1 MQSKARFITCAV
13 LVSVVC
19 SSLALAQAFPTKPV
33 RVITQFAP
41 GSSGDTTLRVITPI
55 ISQDLGHPVVI
66 DNRAGG
72 GGMVAAELTVR
83 AAPDGYTILCA
94 TSATQVVRPFMVR
107 GPSFDTLKDFTPIT
121 ALYSAITLLVAHPSV
136 PVNSMGELI
145 EYARR
150 NPGKFS
156 YGSSGIGTDHHLTG
170 EQIRILTGAEIVHVP
185 YKATAQALI
194 DVVTG
199 QLPLTYAIT
208 GAAGTF
214 IKSGKIK
221 VLGVVKNQ
229 RVALLPDV
237 PAFGEVMPKF
247 QQPPNWTAIF
257 GPGGLP
263 PPVLSRLNS
272 AIVKSMHH
280 PDAQARWIA
289 NGYEVIGNTSEEFAT
304 QIKLQTALVASI
316 VKSAGITPE

>member
-1 MQSKARFITCAV
+1 MQSKASFITCAV

-55 ISQDLGHPVVI
+55 ISQDLGQPVLI

-83 AAPDGYTILCA
+83 AAPDGYVILCA

-263 PPVLSRLNS
+263 PPVLARLNS

-280 PDAQARWIA
+280 PDAQARWIS
-289 NGYEVIGNTSEEFAT
+289 NGYEVIGNTPEEFAT

>member
-1 MQSKARFITCAV
+1 MKRKHFLQCGAV
-13 LVSVVC
+13 AAFALIAAG
-19 SSLALAQAFPTKPV
+19 SLAQSYPSKPIRLV
-33 RVITQFAP
+33 NQFAP
-41 GSSGDTTLRVITPI
+41 GSSGDTTLRTLAPI
-55 ISQDLGHPVVI
+55 LSQDFGQPVVI

-72 GGMVAAELTVR
+72 GGVVAAELAVR
-83 AAPDGYTILCA
+83 AAPDGYTVLCA
-94 TSATQVVRPFMVR
+94 TSATQIVRAFMVR
-107 GPSFDTLKDFTPIT
+107 GSSFDPVKDFTPVT

-136 PVNSMGELI
+136 PVNSMAELI

-150 NPGKFS
+150 YPGKLS
-156 YGSSGIGTDHHLTG
+156 YGSSGIGTDHHMTG
-170 EQIRILTGAEIVHVP
+170 EQIRILTGADIVHVP

-199 QLPLTYAIT
+199 QLPLTFAIT

-237 PAFGEVMPKF
+237 PSFGEAMPKF
-247 QQPPNWTAIF
+247 QQPPNWTGIF
-257 GPGGLP
+257 GPAGLP
-263 PPVLSRLNS
+263 PQVLARLNG
-272 AIVKSMHH
+272 AVVKSLHH

-289 NGYEVIGNTSEEFAT
+289 NGYEVIGNTPEEFAR
-304 QIKLQTALVASI
+304 QIREQTALVAGI
-316 VKSAGITPE
+316 VKVAGIKPE

>member
-55 ISQDLGHPVVI
+55 ISQDLGQPVLI

-83 AAPDGYTILCA
+83 AAPDGYVILCA

-289 NGYEVIGNTSEEFAT
+289 NGYEVIGNTPEEFAT

>member
-55 ISQDLGHPVVI
+55 ISQDLGQPVLI

-289 NGYEVIGNTSEEFAT
+289 NGYEVIGNTPEEFAT

>member
-1 MQSKARFITCAV
+1 MQLKVPAMACAV
-13 LVSVVC
+13 CAAVVF
-19 SSLALAQAFPTKPV
+19 SSQATAQGFPSKPV
-33 RVITQFAP
+33 RVVTQFAP

-55 ISQDLGHPVVI
+55 ISQDLGQPVVI

-107 GPSFDTLKDFTPIT
+107 GPSFDTLRDFTPIT
-121 ALYSAITLLVAHPSV
+121 ALYSAITLLVANPSV

-150 NPGKFS
+150 NPGKLS

-214 IKSGKIK
+214 IKTGKIK

-229 RVALLPDV
+229 RVAMFPEI

-257 GPGGLP
+257 GPAAMP
-263 PPVLSRLNS
+263 APVLARLNG
-272 AIVKSMHH
+272 AIVKSLHH
-280 PDAQARWIA
+280 PDAQARWVA
-289 NGYEVIGNTSEEFAT
+289 NGYEVLGNTPEDFAA
-304 QIKLQTALVASI
+304 QIKLQIALVASI
-316 VKSAGITPE
+316 VKAAGITPE

>member
-55 ISQDLGHPVVI
+55 ISQDLGQPVLI

-83 AAPDGYTILCA
+83 AAPDGYVILCA

-247 QQPPNWTAIF
+247 QQPPKWTAIF

-289 NGYEVIGNTSEEFAT
+289 NGYEVIGNTPEEFAT

>member
-83 AAPDGYTILCA
+83 AAPDGYVILCA

-289 NGYEVIGNTSEEFAT
+289 NGYEVIGNTPEEFAT

>member
-13 LVSVVC
+13 FASVVC
-19 SSLALAQAFPTKPV
+19 SSLAMAQAFPTKPV

-55 ISQDLGHPVVI
+55 ISQDFGQPVVI

-83 AAPDGYTILCA
+83 AAPDGYIILCA

-107 GPSFDTLKDFTPIT
+107 GPSFDTLRDFTPIT

-136 PVNSMGELI
+136 PVTSMGELI

-150 NPGKFS
+150 NPGKLS

-214 IKSGKIK
+214 IKTGKIK

-247 QQPPNWTAIF
+247 QQPPNWTALF
-257 GPGGLP
+257 GPAGLP
-263 PPVLSRLNS
+263 SSVLARLNG
-272 AIVKSMHH
+272 AIVKSLHH

-289 NGYEVIGNTSEEFAT
+289 NGYEVIGNTPEDFAA

>member
-1 MQSKARFITCAV
+1 
-13 LVSVVC
+13 
-19 SSLALAQAFPTKPV
+19 
-33 RVITQFAP
+33 
-41 GSSGDTTLRVITPI
+41 
-55 ISQDLGHPVVI
+55 
-66 DNRAGG
+66 
-72 GGMVAAELTVR
+72 
-83 AAPDGYTILCA
+83 
-94 TSATQVVRPFMVR
+94 MVR

-214 IKSGKIK
+214 IKTGKIK

-257 GPGGLP
+257 GPAGLP

-280 PDAQARWIA
+280 PDAQARWVA
-289 NGYEVIGNTSEEFAT
+289 NGYEVIGNTPEEFAT

>member
-1 MQSKARFITCAV
+1 MKITIGFCT
-13 LVSVVC
+13 
-19 SSLALAQAFPTKPV
+19 ALAMAFAGPVSAQSWPAKPI
-33 RVITQFAP
+33 RVVTQFAP
-41 GSSGDTTLRVITPI
+41 GSSGDTTLRVIVPI
-55 ISQDLGHPVVI
+55 ISQDVGQPVVI

-72 GGMVAAELTVR
+72 GGMVAAELVAR

-94 TSATQVVRPFMVR
+94 TSATQVVRPFMVS
-107 GPSFDTLKDFTPIT
+107 GPSFDTVKDFTPIT

-150 NPGKFS
+150 NPGKLS

-170 EQIRILTGAEIVHVP
+170 EQIRILTGADIVHVP
-185 YKATAQALI
+185 YKATAQALV
-194 DVVTG
+194 DVVSG

-214 IKSGKIK
+214 MKTGKIK

-237 PAFGEVMPKF
+237 AAFGEVMPKF

-257 GPGGLP
+257 GPAGLP
-263 PPVLSRLNS
+263 PAVLARLNG
-272 AIVKSMHH
+272 AIVKSLHH

-289 NGYEVIGNTSEEFAT
+289 NGYEVLGNTPEEFAA
-304 QIKLQTALVASI
+304 QIRQQTVLVASI
-316 VKSAGITPE
+316 VKSAGIKPE

>member
-13 LVSVVC
+13 FASMVC
-19 SSLALAQAFPTKPV
+19 SSLAMAQAFPTKPV

-55 ISQDLGHPVVI
+55 ISQDFGQPVVI

-83 AAPDGYTILCA
+83 AAPDGYIILCA

-107 GPSFDTLKDFTPIT
+107 GPSFDTLRDFTPIT

-136 PVNSMGELI
+136 PVTSMGELI

-150 NPGKFS
+150 NPGKLS

-214 IKSGKIK
+214 IKTGKIK

-247 QQPPNWTAIF
+247 QQPPNWTALF
-257 GPGGLP
+257 GPAGLP
-263 PPVLSRLNS
+263 PPVLARLNG
-272 AIVKSMHH
+272 AIVKSLHH

-289 NGYEVIGNTSEEFAT
+289 NGYEVIGNTPEDFAA

>member
-19 SSLALAQAFPTKPV
+19 SSLAMAQAFPAKPV

-55 ISQDLGHPVVI
+55 ISQDLGQPVVI

-83 AAPDGYTILCA
+83 AAPDGYIILCA

-263 PPVLSRLNS
+263 QPVLSRLNS

-289 NGYEVIGNTSEEFAT
+289 NGYEVIGNAPEEFAT